1 MVILVAVVT
10 FIFGFSQLLEG
21 FLKFMSVYSKHIFG
35 RLSVFFYN
43 YNFVSKKGNGKAKYL
58 PGPDFV

>member
-35 RLSVFFYN
+35 RLLVFF

-58 PGPDFV
+58 PGPDCV